1 MTITVEQAEAQ
12 LRVDRENLASLL
24 NQLAD
29 LGRRTVLAVDEREQI
44 SYQALV
50 DGDAAAKC
58 RLNQIHTEAARQQSE
73 AASINAAVD
82 EATRRVNE
90 AEEALTGAQAAQKA
104 RSALTFL
111 HDLKVGGTRLDACV
125 DALLREYT
133 SSNPPAAPSGPLGQ
147 PSPPSSLCAS
157 LSAEP
162 WLPNWPRPTSNW
174 SRSIPNSSTGSRLSS
189 TWAPGVTKWA
199 AERLPNDSPEKEEA
213 A

>member
-29 LGRRTVLAVDEREQI
+29 LDRRTVLAVDEREQI

-73 AASINAAVD
+73 AASINAAVE

-90 AEEALTGAQAAQKA
+90 AECELGRATTAANAEKVRGLLAPLHLHAKHIDEALQAVVDGVTPPNE
-104 RSALTFL
+104 RRTFL
-111 HDLKVGGTRLDACV
+111 QLADACSQI
-125 DALLREYT
+125 ALAGRRAT
-133 SSNPPAAPSGPLGQ
+133 AH
-147 PSPPSSLCAS
+147 
-157 LSAEP
+157 
-162 WLPNWPRPTSNW
+162 RPMRHRHIN
-174 SRSIPNSSTGSRLSS
+174 R
-189 TWAPGVTKWA
+189 
-199 AERLPNDSPEKEEA
+199 
-213 A
+213 